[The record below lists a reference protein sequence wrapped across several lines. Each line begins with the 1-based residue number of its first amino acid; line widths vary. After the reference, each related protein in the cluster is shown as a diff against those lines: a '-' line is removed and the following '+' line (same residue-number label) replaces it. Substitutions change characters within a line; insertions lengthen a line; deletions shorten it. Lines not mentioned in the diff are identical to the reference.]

1 MERWE
6 RTKLVEH
13 IEEELEVMVAR
24 GAHPKTGTLPSERL
38 LARQFGVARGTIRE
52 ALLRLAARGLV
63 VRRQGRQARAVALER
78 AVTLESLSVALHT
91 EALARPGRQR
101 LLAGYFELKRQTTVE
116 LLVRCCEHVSEEHRE
131 PLDETCF
138 WLEDGARRDEG
149 DRRWVALE
157 FELLRRAA
165 RAADLPGHFLLVQSL
180 ERAFWGM
187 AELVWPH
194 LAPKAVS
201 HWVNQMSRWL
211 DERDGTAMRTG
222 LPPLLLSCDEHV
234 LGRLWRERDSG

>member
-1 MERWE
+1 MEHLE
-6 RTKLVEH
+6 RTKLVAR
-13 IEEELEVMVAR
+13 IEEELEQLISR
-24 GAHPKTGTLPSERL
+24 GALPESGRFPSERL
-38 LARQFGVARGTIRE
+38 MARRYGVARSTVRE

-101 LLAGYFELKRQTTVE
+101 LLAGYFALKRQTMVE

-138 WLEDGARRDEG
+138 WLEDGTRWDEG

-165 RAADLPGHFLLVQSL
+165 RAADLPGHFLLAQSL

-187 AELVWPH
+187 AELVLPH
-194 LAPKAVS
+194 LAPKAVN
-201 HWVNQMSRWL
+201 HWVNQVTRWL
-211 DERDGTAMRTG
+211 DGRDAAAMRTG

-234 LGRLWRERDSG
+234 LGRLWREQDSR